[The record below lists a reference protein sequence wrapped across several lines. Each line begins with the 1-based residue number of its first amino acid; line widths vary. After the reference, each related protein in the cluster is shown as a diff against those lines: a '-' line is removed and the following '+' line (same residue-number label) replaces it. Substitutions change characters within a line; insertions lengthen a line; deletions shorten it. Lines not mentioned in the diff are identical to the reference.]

1 MFRGFLHFVAMETKD
16 SDTAGKSKCEAQDD
30 GGHKDGSDRPTGS
43 IAVEAFSCRVCAQPL
58 SPPIFQ
64 CPAGHFFCSSCHDK
78 LPEEKCKFCSGPT
91 LSRSLGM
98 ERAVRS
104 ILVDCRYAKEG
115 CTEKTA
121 YCNKSEHEKVCPL
134 APRFLCPEP
143 GCGFAGLQG
152 EELLDHLTGNHRWPS
167 TMFWY
172 YAAFDICVAQPGT
185 QVLQS
190 ANDGQLFLVNA
201 RQAAAPPAG
210 LVVSIVCV
218 PPHQKPTGFGC
229 RVSFSCFGRHRSTWT
244 LDDLPSLRISD
255 WPPAEYVCV
264 VPKALDGAGDGA
276 GAVLTVTIVC
286 ADDVYEDD
294 DLDAYISSD
303 SESDEGDSDSS

>member
-1 MFRGFLHFVAMETKD
+1 
-16 SDTAGKSKCEAQDD
+16 
-30 GGHKDGSDRPTGS
+30 
-43 IAVEAFSCRVCAQPL
+43 
-58 SPPIFQ
+58 
-64 CPAGHFFCSSCHDK
+64 
-78 LPEEKCKFCSGPT
+78 
-91 LSRSLGM
+91 M

-104 ILVDCRYAKEG
+104 ILVDCRYAEQG

-121 YCNKSEHEKVCPL
+121 YYTKSEHEKACPH

-143 GCGFAGLQG
+143 GCGFSGSRG
-152 EELLDHLTGNHRWPS
+152 EELLDHLTGNHKWPS
-167 TMFWY
+167 TTFQY

-185 QVLQS
+185 QILQC
-190 ANDGQLFLVNA
+190 ADDGQLFLVNA
-201 RQAAAPPAG
+201 RQAAAPPG
-210 LVVSIVCV
+210 LAVSVVCV
-218 PPHQKPTGFGC
+218 PPHHKPTGFGC

-286 ADDVYEDD
+286 ARPDDEYEDD
-294 DLDAYISSD
+294 DLDGYISSD
-303 SESDEGDSDSS
+303 SESDEDGSDSSCRAGSDPGQ